1 MVTLNHVQIC
11 SCKEPSLMLNNRTAN
26 GSPVSSIERRA
37 AGYIPVFARRRPVH
51 GMAAVSWSLLL
62 VSLLALPSLHAED
75 GGQCP
80 GETLA
85 DLASSYLR

>member
-1 MVTLNHVQIC
+1 
-11 SCKEPSLMLNNRTAN
+11 MLNNRTAN

-37 AGYIPVFARRRPVH
+37 ASYIPVFARRRPVP

-75 GGQCP
+75 QCP

-85 DLASSYLR
+85 DLAASYLR